1 MNEHE
6 NEPIPGL
13 PARLPEGETILWQGA
28 PCWKSLARRAFH
40 VGQIGVYFGVLLA
53 WSISAAHADGTPI
66 ADAVMSALR
75 VLPLAFLAVIILG
88 VLAWLTSRTTLYTIT
103 NRRVVI
109 RFGIALPMTWNV
121 PFSMIDAAGLKAYS
135 DRTGDLSVALK
146 AGQRIS
152 YLVLWPH
159 VRPWH
164 LAHAEPTLRGIPD
177 AASVAAILGRA
188 LSTAA
193 SQPVAVAAQIPVPA
207 GATKAGA
214 PHPAATAA

>member
-66 ADAVMSALR
+66 VAAVMSALR

-103 NRRVVI
+103 NRRIVI

-121 PFSMIDAAGLKAYS
+121 PFAMIDAAGLKAYS
-135 DRTGDLSVALK
+135 DKTGDLSVALK
-146 AGQRIS
+146 PGQRIS

-164 LAHAEPTLRGIPD
+164 LAHAEPTLRGIPN
-177 AASVAAILGRA
+177 AASVAVILGRA

-193 SQPVAVAAQIPVPA
+193 SQPVAVAAQLPA
-207 GATKAGA
+207 PSGANQAAA